1 MSYLEIVLVFCLFI
15 LNGVLA
21 MSELAVASS
30 RPARL
35 KTFAER
41 RVRGAK
47 RALALASEPGRFL
60 STVQIGI
67 TLVGIL
73 AGALTG
79 ASLGERAAHLLME
92 LHLPERVAEPLGYG
106 AVVTAITYL
115 SLIIGEL
122 VPKQIALR
130 NPERIAC
137 AVAPA
142 MTLLARL
149 SAPLVWFLDRSGR
162 LVLQMLGYGRAR
174 AQTVDDA
181 EIHTLIAE
189 AETAGVLEP
198 AERSMIAGVMRL
210 GDRQVRAV
218 MTQRLDVDTIDIRD
232 DVATMRRK
240 ILASPHSRLVV
251 HDGPADRVVGVVQAK
266 DLLDA
271 FLKGRKVNPRNY
283 IIEAPVIPENMDA
296 LDVLAVLKKSPI
308 HVGLVHDEYGHFQG
322 LVTAGDILE
331 AIVGEFLTEKGPP
344 EPAIVERDDG
354 SFLVSGSAPIDELA
368 AALATT
374 FPVNRGYHTAAGFI
388 LEHLGRIPKVGES
401 FTEAGWRFEVIDL
414 DGRRIDKVLATHVV
428 PVTHRASTGRASG

>member
-1 MSYLEIVLVFCLFI
+1 MPYLEVVLVVGLI
-15 LNGVLA
+15 LLNGLLA

-35 KTFAER
+35 KAFADR
-41 RVRGAK
+41 SVRGAK
-47 RALALASEPGRFL
+47 RALVLASDPGRFL

-67 TLVGIL
+67 TLIGIL
-73 AGALTG
+73 AGVLSGATLGDSAVGWLTR
-79 ASLGERAAHLLME
+79 LGV
-92 LHLPERVAEPLGYG
+92 PEHIAEPLGFG

-115 SLIIGEL
+115 SLTIGEL

-149 SAPLVWFLDRSGR
+149 AAPLVWLLDRSGR
-162 LVLQMLGYGRAR
+162 LVLALLGYTRTKTS
-174 AQTVDDA
+174 TVDDA
-181 EIHTLIAE
+181 EIHELIAH

-198 AERSMIAGVMRL
+198 EERSMIAGVMRL

-218 MTQRLDVDTIDIRD
+218 MTQRLDVDTIDLKD

-240 ILASPHSRLVV
+240 ILASPHSRLIVN
-251 HDGPADRVVGVVQAK
+251 DGSTDQVVGVVQAK
-266 DLLDA
+266 HLLDA

-283 IIEAPVIPENMDA
+283 IVEAPVIPESMDA
-296 LDVLAVLKKSPI
+296 LDVLAVLKKSPV

-322 LVTAGDILE
+322 LVTAADILE
-331 AIVGEFLTEKGPP
+331 AIVGAFLTEEGPP

-354 SFLVSGSAPIDELA
+354 SFLISGSAPIDEVSAVLGR
-368 AALATT
+368 T
-374 FPVNRGYHTAAGFI
+374 FPEDHDYHTAAGFI
-388 LEHLGRIPKVGES
+388 LEHLGRIPEVGES
-401 FTEAGWRFEVIDL
+401 FTDAGWRFEVIDL
-414 DGRRIDKVLATHVV
+414 DGRRIDKLLVSRVV
-428 PVTHRASTGRASG
+428 PVTHRALTG

>member
-1 MSYLEIVLVFCLFI
+1 MSYLEIVLVLGLI
-15 LNGVLA
+15 VLNGVLA

-35 KTFAER
+35 RTFAER

-47 RALALASEPGRFL
+47 RALVLASQPGRFL

-67 TLVGIL
+67 TLVGIV
-73 AGALTG
+73 AGALSG
-79 ASLGERAAHLLME
+79 ATLGEQAAHLFMR
-92 LHLPERVAEPLGYG
+92 LHLPERIAEPLGYG
-106 AVVTAITYL
+106 AVVTVITYL

-149 SAPLVWFLDRSGR
+149 SGPLVWFLDRSGR
-162 LVLQMLGYGRAR
+162 LVLQALGYKRAS

-181 EIHTLIAE
+181 EIHALIAE

-210 GDRQVRAV
+210 GDRQVRSV
-218 MTQRLDVDTIDIRD
+218 MTQRLDVDMIDIRD
-232 DVATMRRK
+232 DLATMRRK

-251 HDGPADRVVGVVQAK
+251 HDGSGDRVVGVVQAK

-271 FLKGRKVNPRNY
+271 CLQGRKVKPRNY
-283 IIEAPVIPENMDA
+283 VVEAPVIPENMDA
-296 LDVLAVLKKSPI
+296 LDVLSVLKKSPI

-322 LVTAGDILE
+322 LVTAADILE
-331 AIVGEFLTEKGPP
+331 AIVGEFLTEKGLP

-354 SFLVSGSAPIDELA
+354 SLLVAGSASIDELA
-368 AALATT
+368 TALGTA
-374 FPVNRGYHTAAGFI
+374 FPVNRGYHTAAGFV
-388 LEHLGRIPKVGES
+388 LEHLGHIPEVGES
-401 FTEAGWRFEVIDL
+401 FTEAGWRYEVIDL
-414 DGRRIDKVLATHVV
+414 DGRRIDKLLVTRVA
-428 PVTHRASTGRASG
+428 PVTHRAAAGRATG